1 MGWTHDH
8 RDLTQ
13 QRGAEDDAAVTVVTE
28 ASERVE
34 GPHGGLLRSG
44 DGTDPQ
50 LGIPRI
56 IRRRARW
63 VSARLRHPRGR

>member
-13 QRGAEDDAAVTVVTE
+13 QRGADDDAALTVATE
-28 ASERVE
+28 VPERAE
-34 GPHGGLLRSG
+34 GRRDACPPG
-44 DGTDPQ
+44 DGTDPRI
-50 LGIPRI
+50 GIPRI